1 MSFLINALGKKIIDA
16 LETELINAE
25 PFIAQALMSE
35 AQMLFSQLTAYAE
48 SKLSALANGTNKA
61 AQPVTPLPE

>member
-1 MSFLINALGKKIIDA
+1 
-16 LETELINAE
+16 
-25 PFIAQALMSE
+25 
-35 AQMLFSQLTAYAE
+35 MLFSQLTAYAE